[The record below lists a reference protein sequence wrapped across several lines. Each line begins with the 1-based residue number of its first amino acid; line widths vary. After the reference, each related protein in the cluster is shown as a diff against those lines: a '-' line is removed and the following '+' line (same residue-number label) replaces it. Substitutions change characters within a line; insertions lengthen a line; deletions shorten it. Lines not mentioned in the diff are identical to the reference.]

1 MWEMSVETE
10 VVRFER
16 GKIYK
21 IRNFPGSPVVRTLAS
36 TAGGTGSISGGR
48 SKIPHVAQHGPKK
61 KARLD
66 DREDMQNEVIK
77 NNSFL
82 THISRWMVVLFFK
95 LGNKDQRL
103 VCRKFEFSLGHAEF
117 KLLQVEISSVTE
129 HTGLESEWEWDV
141 WWGVSD
147 VQMTVEVK
155 DKGVCLGKEEKV
167 RGDLCAWISLEEH
180 QLKMLR

>member
-1 MWEMSVETE
+1 MWHSMA
-10 VVRFER
+10 
-16 GKIYK
+16 K
-21 IRNFPGSPVVRTLAS
+21 
-36 TAGGTGSISGGR
+36 
-48 SKIPHVAQHGPKK
+48 KK

-66 DREDMQNEVIK
+66 DREDMRNEVIK

-129 HTGLESEWEWDV
+129 HTGLESE
-141 WWGVSD
+141 
-147 VQMTVEVK
+147 
-155 DKGVCLGKEEKV
+155 
-167 RGDLCAWISLEEH
+167 
-180 QLKMLR
+180 

>member
-1 MWEMSVETE
+1 MRGVKFTRLGTSLAVQWLGLWLPLQGAQVRSLAAEVRSHMWHSMA
-10 VVRFER
+10 
-16 GKIYK
+16 K
-21 IRNFPGSPVVRTLAS
+21 
-36 TAGGTGSISGGR
+36 
-48 SKIPHVAQHGPKK
+48 KK

-66 DREDMQNEVIK
+66 DREDMRNEVIK

-129 HTGLESEWEWDV
+129 HTGLESE
-141 WWGVSD
+141 
-147 VQMTVEVK
+147 
-155 DKGVCLGKEEKV
+155 
-167 RGDLCAWISLEEH
+167 
-180 QLKMLR
+180 